1 FKLLLLLYEI
11 HFSEDEVKVIG
22 NDTDYQYQIHTAG
35 IYIVTEVKGL
45 LNLIWDNKTSLMLQ
59 LDQKFKG
66 KVCGLC
72 GNFDGNANNDFMK
85 HNGEV
90 VTDPADF
97 GNSWKVNPDCPDLT
111 NTIDFCKESPH
122 RVVWAEKRC
131 SIITSDVFK
140 VCHTLVDS
148 GLYYDA
154 CVKDTCACDTG
165 GDCDCFCTAV
175 AAYAAECRKKGAC
188 VAWRSPS
195 ICPLFC
201 DYYNPPGKC
210 EWHYKSCGQPCLRTC
225 KNPSR
230 TCSDQIPLL
239 EGRCNFFLILCL
251 FYRLYQS
258 LQTS

>member
-35 IYIVTEVKGL
+35 IYIVTAVKGL

-59 LDQKFKG
+59 LDPKFKG

-111 NTIDFCKESPH
+111 NMIDFCKESPH
-122 RVVWAEKRC
+122 RLVWAEKRC

-175 AAYAAECRKKGAC
+175 AAYAAECRKKEAC

-210 EWHYKSCGQPCLRTC
+210 EWHYKSCGQPCLKTC
-225 KNPSR
+225 KNPSG

-239 EGRCNFFLILCL
+239 EGWCNFF
-251 FYRLYQS
+251 
-258 LQTS
+258 